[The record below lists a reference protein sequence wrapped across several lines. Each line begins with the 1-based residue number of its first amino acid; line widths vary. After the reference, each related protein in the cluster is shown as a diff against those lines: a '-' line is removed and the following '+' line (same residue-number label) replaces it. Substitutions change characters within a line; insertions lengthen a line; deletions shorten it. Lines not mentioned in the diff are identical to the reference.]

1 MKVYNLFIYLFGSLR
16 ELHTPKTNES
26 PLAMKIPNQMIMKM
40 KNYKFSSN
48 DQYQCFFQK
57 KNRYLFP

>member
-1 MKVYNLFIYLFGSLR
+1 MKVYNLFIYLFIFLGSLR

-40 KNYKFSSN
+40 KK
-48 DQYQCFFQK
+48 
-57 KNRYLFP
+57 L